1 MSQVKSPKA
10 HLLALLTADMKSV
23 IVDFDKEFIVSNNLG
38 IPFDALGLN
47 AEPSFN
53 ATYTIKNTY
62 ETSSGKFSEAYGN
75 VALLDCDYMLD

>member
-38 IPFDALGLN
+38 IPMDL
-47 AEPSFN
+47 SV
-53 ATYTIKNTY
+53 I
-62 ETSSGKFSEAYGN
+62 GKDF
-75 VALLDCDYMLD
+75 L